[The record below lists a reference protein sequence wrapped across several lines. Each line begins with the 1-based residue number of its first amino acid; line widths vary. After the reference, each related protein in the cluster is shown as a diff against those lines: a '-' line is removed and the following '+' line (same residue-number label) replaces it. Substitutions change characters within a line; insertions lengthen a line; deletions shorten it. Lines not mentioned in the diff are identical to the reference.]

1 MKAKSKKVHP
11 KLLQLQKNVGG
22 TIDTEDG
29 ELYYGPP
36 GKQIFIHTPDCTK
49 FVLWSQR
56 PLYTVKDGRARL
68 TRQRI
73 CDGEPWYSA
82 TVAAADVQD
91 ALKLARAK
99 SDPEFAYESFL
110 HHYCA
115 RQLSDVEDGLTL
127 YQKGRLSGLEVS
139 VSGRFIDILAVDSSG
154 GLVVIEL
161 KRSRGY
167 QEVMTQLLG
176 YMGWIRK
183 HLAKPSQRVRGIIIA
198 RQITEDLRLA
208 ASAHPDIKLKEY
220 VLSVSIEDA

>member
-1 MKAKSKKVHP
+1 MKTKRKKIHP
-11 KLLQLQKNVGG
+11 KLLQLQKSVGG
-22 TIDTEDG
+22 KIDAEDG
-29 ELYYGPP
+29 ELYYGPS
-36 GKQIFIHTPDCTK
+36 GKEIFIHTPDGTK

-68 TRQRI
+68 ARQRI

-82 TVAAADVQD
+82 TVSPADVQD
-91 ALKLARAK
+91 ALKLARSK

-115 RQLSDVEDGLTL
+115 RHLSEIEDGLTL

-154 GLVVIEL
+154 ALVVIEL
-161 KRSRGY
+161 KRSRGH

-176 YMGWIRK
+176 YMGWVRK

-198 RQITEDLRLA
+198 RQITEGLRLA

-220 VLSVSIEDA
+220 ALSVVIKDA